1 MKKEKVEKEYTIR
14 KYFKYFVII
23 SLVFL
28 YLIVI
33 AGDRI
38 SKQAD
43 INDIILRFIPIALFG
58 LLVSYCITRDS
69 AKKIK
74 KSDKEIFKKTM
85 FILPV
90 IVAVVMFMFGLYSV
104 SSNIKTMREEY
115 KGKIKMWNYET
126 QQTLTE
132 IYEQVISEAR
142 TEANTS
148 WFLRSV
154 TYLIFAELGVFLV
167 NKNLYKFM
175 KRDVVELYEEDER
188 ENETIIMNNDG
199 NDNLTTN
206 SESDGSVNNVKWDL

>member
-43 INDIILRFIPIALFG
+43 INYIILRFIPIALFG

>member
-1 MKKEKVEKEYTIR
+1 MKKEKVKKEYTIR
-14 KYFKYFVII
+14 KHFKDF
-23 SLVFL
+23 
-28 YLIVI
+28 IVI
-33 AGDRI
+33 SFLFLCFIIIVGDEI
-38 SKQAD
+38 SHYAD
-43 INDIILRFIPIALFG
+43 INDIILRYIPIALFG

-90 IVAVVMFMFGLYSV
+90 IVAVVMFMFGLYRV

-154 TYLIFAELGVFLV
+154 TYLIFAEFGVFLV

-175 KRDVVELYEEDER
+175 KRDVVELCEEDER

-206 SESDGSVNNVKWDL
+206 SESGGSVNNVKWDL

>member
-175 KRDVVELYEEDER
+175 KRDVVELCEEDER

-206 SESDGSVNNVKWDL
+206 SESGGSVNNVKWDL

>member
-1 MKKEKVEKEYTIR
+1 M
-14 KYFKYFVII
+14 
-23 SLVFL
+23 VFL

-154 TYLIFAELGVFLV
+154 TYLIFAEFGVFLV

-175 KRDVVELYEEDER
+175 KRDVVELCEEDER

-206 SESDGSVNNVKWDL
+206 SESGGSVNNVKWDL

>member
-90 IVAVVMFMFGLYSV
+90 IVAVVMFMFELYSV

-175 KRDVVELYEEDER
+175 KRDVVELCEEDER

>member
-14 KYFKYFVII
+14 KYSKDFVVI

-33 AGDRI
+33 VGDGI

-85 FILPV
+85 FVLPV

-115 KGKIKMWNYET
+115 KGKINMWNYET

-132 IYEQVISEAR
+132 IYEQVILEAR
-142 TEANTS
+142 AKANTS

-154 TYLIFAELGVFLV
+154 TYLVFAELGVFLV

-175 KRDVVELYEEDER
+175 KRDVIELCEEDKR
-188 ENETIIMNNDG
+188 ENEAIIMNNDG

-206 SESDGSVNNVKWDL
+206 SESDGPVNNVKWDL

>member
-33 AGDRI
+33 AGDKI

-175 KRDVVELYEEDER
+175 KRDVVELYEEDEC

>member
-154 TYLIFAELGVFLV
+154 TYLIFAEFGVFLV

-175 KRDVVELYEEDER
+175 KRDVVELCEEDER

-206 SESDGSVNNVKWDL
+206 SESGGSVNNVKWDL

>member
-115 KGKIKMWNYET
+115 KGKIKIWNYET

-175 KRDVVELYEEDER
+175 KRDVVELYKEDER

>member
-33 AGDRI
+33 AGDKI

-175 KRDVVELYEEDER
+175 KRDVVELCEEDER

-206 SESDGSVNNVKWDL
+206 SESGGSVNNVKWDL

>member
-14 KYFKYFVII
+14 KYSKDFVVI

-33 AGDRI
+33 VGDGI

-85 FILPV
+85 FVLPV

-115 KGKIKMWNYET
+115 KGKINMWNYET

-132 IYEQVISEAR
+132 IYEQVILEAR
-142 TEANTS
+142 AKANTS

-154 TYLIFAELGVFLV
+154 TYLVFAELGVFLV

-175 KRDVVELYEEDER
+175 KRDVIELCEEDKR
-188 ENETIIMNNDG
+188 ENEAIIMNNDG

-206 SESDGSVNNVKWDL
+206 SESDGPVNNVKWNL